1 MSLRLEVKNE
11 IYTAIA
17 TATAIALVQNY
28 GNENFENPATAA
40 TAVALTW
47 IKFLYFNNTYTEL
60 LKKTDKS
67 QDHCIP
73 AEERHTCIHWN
84 WNILQTFV
92 FSLLLMVGWVVE
104 CGKWKG
110 TKQQMTIEERE
121 KSDLLKSDETELR
134 DAASSVA
141 DQREL
146 DPSAGPATLLYA
158 GREIAPSAIKIVA

>member
-1 MSLRLEVKNE
+1 MLLFKD
-11 IYTAIA
+11 
-17 TATAIALVQNY
+17 
-28 GNENFENPATAA
+28 
-40 TAVALTW
+40 
-47 IKFLYFNNTYTEL
+47 TYTEL

-73 AEERHTCIHWN
+73 A
-84 WNILQTFV
+84 FV